1 MTYITLNL
9 SYIFW
14 CLLIILYLFLGAYQV
29 LQNLFG
35 ADIDEFWWFVPM
47 TFCWS
52 YEKNL
57 EDAKDFIVV
66 EPKELPSK
74 FDHIVQILNQKRGPR
89 LARPEVFK
97 AIAKTMIF
105 CASKT
110 EIPVNSSII
119 ARKIR
124 KSWEQAGAYENV
136 MLWAFWNRAQQRII
150 LAENLQRVILSASYS
165 TGKTTV
171 LTGRALKI
179 VTNPNDHSNSSN
191 QDGDNSVFTP
201 EKVLFINGTG
211 ITKETANGGKINR
224 KPMKTL
230 MSLELEEQFK
240 KFPAITFVSK
250 SQNEIEQ
257 VEDLAAEYPD
267 HKHILIDEYV
277 VETDKLTTQQIELA
291 NKIFSALAEKFKSV
305 WIVLARCYLDEK
317 LCTKNGHI
325 QVQEWFPDF
334 YVPKM
339 TYPLRGTSPIVKF
352 VKKNNE
358 EMLKVLKFHYN
369 LSIFLLDRNFH
380 LSC

>member
-1 MTYITLNL
+1 MIYITLNL
-9 SYIFW
+9 SYFFW

-52 YEKNL
+52 YEENL
-57 EDAKDFIVV
+57 DDAKDFIVV
-66 EPKELPSK
+66 EPKDLPSK

-89 LARPEVFK
+89 LSRPEVFK
-97 AIAKTMIF
+97 TIAKTMIF

-124 KSWEQAGAYENV
+124 KSWEQAGTYENV

-179 VTNPNDHSNSSN
+179 VTNPNDHSNSAN
-191 QDGDNSVFTP
+191 QGGENQEFIP

-257 VEDLAAEYPD
+257 VEDLAAEYPG
-267 HKHILIDEYV
+267 HQHILIDEYV
-277 VETDKLTTQQIELA
+277 VETDKLTTHQIELA

-358 EMLKVLKFHYN
+358 EMLKVLKFLFN
-369 LSIFLLDRNFH
+369 LSIFLLDRNFQF
-380 LSC
+380 SC

>member
-1 MTYITLNL
+1 M
-9 SYIFW
+9 
-14 CLLIILYLFLGAYQV
+14 IILYLLLGAYQV

-97 AIAKTMIF
+97 TIAKTMIF

-191 QDGDNSVFTP
+191 QNGENQEFIP

-277 VETDKLTTQQIELA
+277 VETDKLTTHQIELA

-358 EMLKVLKFHYN
+358 EMLKVLKFLFK
-369 LSIFLLDRNFH
+369 LSIILLDRNFSF
-380 LSC
+380 SC